1 MKADTRPSTR
11 QKPPAPVRTNTV
23 FMGRS
28 DFASTQLRLVGVELY
43 KLRRRTMSKVLASL
57 SLGAILITFSI
68 FGLYTLSITQSAVAA
83 YLPPRCQPGQVQS
96 CLNHAPTA
104 QDLAQAQ
111 QSKQQNVYAASTS
124 LRLPQSFGLT
134 ATVAYNVGLLLI
146 IVLAGT
152 IVGGEYH
159 FGTIRLMLIRGP
171 TRSQF
176 LFMKVGAILISI
188 IVGLL
193 ATMLFGIIL
202 GIAFNLGT
210 GIAQPLALLTASWIL
225 HAILYTLIMMLGL
238 FTYAM
243 LALVLAVL
251 GRATVAGVVGA
262 LGYALLEPAIAERLK
277 LVVSL
282 SGGIVK
288 DILQAIPDCFIG
300 DNVAALLQNQDRYLS
315 GGQPAS
321 ISNLQ
326 ALLVLII
333 YLAIFIGLAWRVIRQ
348 RDVTN

>member
-1 MKADTRPSTR
+1 MKANTRPLTR

-28 DFASTQLRLVGVELY
+28 DFISTQLRLIGVELY

-68 FGLYTLSITQSAVAA
+68 LGLHTLSITQSAVAA
-83 YLPPRCQPGQVQS
+83 YLPPRCQSKQVQS

-104 QDLAQAQ
+104 QDLSQAQ
-111 QSKQQNVYAASTS
+111 QSKQQDVYAASTS

-146 IVLAGT
+146 IILAGT

-159 FGTIRLMLIRGP
+159 SGTIRLMLIRGP

-176 LFMKVGAILISI
+176 LFMKIGAILVSI
-188 IVGLL
+188 IVGLS
-193 ATMLFGIIL
+193 AMMLL
-202 GIAFNLGT
+202 GIVMGIVFNLGT
-210 GIAQPLALLTASWIL
+210 GFAQPLAFLTTSWIL
-225 HAILYTLIMMLGL
+225 HAILYLLVMMLGL

-243 LALVLAVL
+243 LALILAVV
-251 GRATVAGVVGA
+251 GRATAAGVAGA
-262 LGYALLEPAIAERLK
+262 LAYALLEPAIAATLK
-277 LVVSL
+277 LIGTFS
-282 SGGIVK
+282 SGIVK
-288 DILQAIPDCFIG
+288 SILQAIPDCFIG
-300 DNVAALLQNQDRYLS
+300 DNLAALLQNQSRYLS
-315 GGQPAS
+315 GGQPAT
-321 ISNLQ
+321 ISNPQ
-326 ALLVLII
+326 ALLVLAI
-333 YLAIFIGLAWRVIRQ
+333 YLVIFIGLAWRVIRQ